1 MGPFSFWCCSMTR
14 TSQSSRN
21 SFLVQGVPKYSRAAM
36 YGKRGKYLKKDW
48 KPVEKKAEAPVATK
62 APKWYPAEDLPSRR
76 PVRKAAPKP
85 TKLRAS
91 ITPGTVLILLS
102 GQFFAEEEKPKNTVS
117 DARKADQKSVD
128 DAIMA
133 SVKATA
139 GLKEYLGA
147 RFALTNGQ
155 FPHEM
160 NF

>member
-1 MGPFSFWCCSMTR
+1 MGAHT
-14 TSQSSRN
+14 N
-21 SFLVQGVPKYSRAAM
+21 STVFHLEES
-36 YGKRGKYLKKDW
+36 
-48 KPVEKKAEAPVATK
+48 
-62 APKWYPAEDLPSRR
+62 
-76 PVRKAAPKP
+76 
-85 TKLRAS
+85 TKLMS
-91 ITPGTVLILLS
+91 LLHQLLS
-102 GQFFAEEEKPKNTVS
+102 MFLRSMSLKMLMMLISKPQRRLKAGKFFAEEEKPKNTVS